1 MFLVCHT
8 EGWFSATPEKIA
20 AHIATKCTCDLIVDA
35 FCGVGSNTIQFAYTC
50 ERGVSCSIE
59 IVYGVIL
66 FSLVIAIDIDPV
78 KIACAIH
85 NASIYG
91 VADRIE
97 FIVGDYFQIM
107 PHLKVK

>member
-1 MFLVCHT
+1 MSCV
-8 EGWFSATPEKIA
+8 KQ
-20 AHIATKCTCDLIVDA
+20 A
-35 FCGVGSNTIQFAYTC
+35 FYF
-50 ERGVSCSIE
+50 
-59 IVYGVIL
+59 

-85 NASIYG
+85 NAAIYG

-107 PHLKVK
+107 PHLKVKQDLAIW

>member
-1 MFLVCHT
+1 L
-8 EGWFSATPEKIA
+8 
-20 AHIATKCTCDLIVDA
+20 
-35 FCGVGSNTIQFAYTC
+35 
-50 ERGVSCSIE
+50 
-59 IVYGVIL
+59 L

-85 NASIYG
+85 NAAIYG